1 MQNFLKR
8 FKNTYIPK
16 LRFKEFNE
24 KWIIDSVENIFKI
37 TRGLVVAK
45 NKIAKEKNSNFPY
58 PVYSSQ
64 TQNRG
69 LMGYY
74 SDYLYEDAITWTTDG
89 YAGIVHYRD
98 EKFYCTNVCGV
109 LLKKKY
115 QPNLCIAKIIG
126 KETKKYVIKDLAI
139 PKLMNN
145 VMAKIKIIFPSLIQE
160 QNKISKFIDLLNQQ
174 ILLLEIK
181 LQLMEQKIKYF
192 LKILLTKKQQNCKI
206 RFKNFNNDLEIKK
219 IYEITTF
226 IKSGGTP
233 KSKNSLYYTDDQ
245 GINFL
250 AIPDM
255 KNKYLLKT
263 TKHITKLAL
272 ENSSTFIFEKNNL
285 LYSIYATIG
294 EICINRID
302 VALPQSVL
310 GIKVN
315 HLVVKEYL
323 YYLLASN
330 KEKIIKL
337 SQTGSQPNL
346 SLKIFKDIKLLI
358 TTDKNEQIKISKFL
372 GILDYQKFLIKRKIK
387 KIKKRNLFYS
397 KKIFI

>member
-16 LRFKEFNE
+16 LRFKEFN
-24 KWIIDSVENIFKI
+24 DSYFDVFLKDVLFYEQPTKYVVKTDKYDDSYETPVLTANKSFILGKTNEQIGVYSKGPVILFDDFTTDNKYVDFKFKI
-37 TRGLVVAK
+37 KSSAIKLLTTNDK
-45 NKIAKEKNSNFPY
+45 NNLF
-58 PVYSSQ
+58 
-64 TQNRG
+64 
-69 LMGYY
+69 
-74 SDYLYEDAITWTTDG
+74 YLYNLINVNKLFQYGHNRHWIQFTSNENRWI
-89 YAGIVHYRD
+89 
-98 EKFYCTNVCGV
+98 CT
-109 LLKKKY
+109 LK
-115 QPNLCIAKIIG
+115 
-126 KETKKYVIKDLAI
+126 E
-139 PKLMNN
+139 
-145 VMAKIKIIFPSLIQE
+145 QE
-160 QNKISKFIDLLNQQ
+160 KISKFIWFLDQQ
-174 ILLLEIK
+174 ISLLENK

-192 LKILLTKKQQNCKI
+192 LKILLTKKQQNYKI

-233 KSKNSLYYTDDQ
+233 KSKNSLYYTNDQ

-255 KNKYLLKT
+255 KNKYLSKT
-263 TKHITKLAL
+263 AKHITKLAL

-294 EICINRID
+294 EICINKID
-302 VALPQSVL
+302 VALPQSIL

-323 YYLLASN
+323 YYLLVSN

-346 SLKIFKDIKLLI
+346 SLKIFKNIKLLI

-372 GILDYQKFLIKRKIK
+372 GTLDYQKFLIKRKIK
-387 KIKKRNLFYS
+387 KIKKRKLFYL
-397 KKIFI
+397 KKMFI

>member
-1 MQNFLKR
+1 MELIVNNSI
-8 FKNTYIPK
+8 KNTYIPK
-16 LRFKEFNE
+16 LRFKEFN
-24 KWIIDSVENIFKI
+24 DSYFDVFLKDVLFYEQPTKYVVKTDKYDDSYETPVLTANKSFILGKTNEQIGVYSKGPVILFDDFTTDNKYVDFKFKI
-37 TRGLVVAK
+37 KSSAIKLLTTNDK
-45 NKIAKEKNSNFPY
+45 NNLF
-58 PVYSSQ
+58 
-64 TQNRG
+64 
-69 LMGYY
+69 
-74 SDYLYEDAITWTTDG
+74 YLYNLINVNKLFQYGHNRHWIQFTSNENRWI
-89 YAGIVHYRD
+89 
-98 EKFYCTNVCGV
+98 CT
-109 LLKKKY
+109 LK
-115 QPNLCIAKIIG
+115 
-126 KETKKYVIKDLAI
+126 E
-139 PKLMNN
+139 
-145 VMAKIKIIFPSLIQE
+145 QE
-160 QNKISKFIDLLNQQ
+160 KISKFIWFLDQQ
-174 ILLLEIK
+174 ISLLENK

-192 LKILLTKKQQNCKI
+192 LKILLTKKQQNYKI

-233 KSKNSLYYTDDQ
+233 KSKNSLYYTNDQ

-255 KNKYLLKT
+255 KNKYLSKT
-263 TKHITKLAL
+263 AKHITKLAL

-294 EICINRID
+294 EICINKID
-302 VALPQSVL
+302 VALPQSIL

-323 YYLLASN
+323 YYLLVSN

-346 SLKIFKDIKLLI
+346 SLKIFKNIKLLI

-372 GILDYQKFLIKRKIK
+372 GTLDYQKFLIKRKIK
-387 KIKKRNLFYS
+387 KIKKRKLFYL
-397 KKIFI
+397 KKMFI